1 MKKTIAALALAI
13 TLSLGGTVW
22 AKPYIMSPGDEL
34 TIVVY
39 GHEDISS
46 TKSQIE
52 SRYIVRPDG
61 MLTFPFAGEINT
73 TGMSVEDFTV
83 ELGRRLSE
91 YIIQPKVS
99 VNIAKLGTTRVFVLG
114 EVSKAGLQELTKSH
128 RVMDALGSA
137 GGFTE
142 YAAKKSI
149 FLIRNGDKNNIT
161 KINLNDYLT
170 KGDMSQNLVLNEGDC
185 LYLTSNG
192 KISFARDIFPFIS
205 SYYYMKRAND

>member
-1 MKKTIAALALAI
+1 MKKTIAALTLAL
-13 TLSLGGTVW
+13 TLSLGGTAW

-61 MLTFPFAGEINT
+61 MLTFPLAGEINT
-73 TGMSVEDFTV
+73 TGKSVEEFTS
-83 ELGRRLSE
+83 ELTQRLSE
-91 YIIQPKVS
+91 YIIQPKIS

-114 EVSKAGLQELTKSH
+114 EVAKAGLHELSKSH
-128 RVMDALGSA
+128 RVLDAIGSA

-142 YAAKKSI
+142 YAAKKHI
-149 FLIRNGDKNNIT
+149 FLVRNGDKNNIRE
-161 KINLNDYLT
+161 INLNSYIA
-170 KGDMSQNLVLNEGDC
+170 KGDMSQNVVLNEGDC

-192 KISFARDIFPFIS
+192 KISFAKDIMPFIS
-205 SYYYMKRAND
+205 SYYYVKNSND